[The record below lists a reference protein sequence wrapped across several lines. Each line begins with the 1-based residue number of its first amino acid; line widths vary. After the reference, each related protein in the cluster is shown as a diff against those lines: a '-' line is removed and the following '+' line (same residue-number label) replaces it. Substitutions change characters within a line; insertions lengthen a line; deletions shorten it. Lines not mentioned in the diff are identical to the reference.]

1 MDLSGSDAGE
11 ALEIADREIDPYRS
25 RRYDL
30 LILTTDS
37 TNPMFDNAK
46 CEVLRAQS
54 IKKDQER
61 QRIIMQPPAVPN

>member
-30 LILTTDS
+30 LILTTVREMRENDGLS
-37 TNPMFDNAK
+37 
-46 CEVLRAQS
+46 CEA
-54 IKKDQER
+54 
-61 QRIIMQPPAVPN
+61 